1 MSHSTEHNSRPEQS
15 ATLFI
20 AASKGLCAVKMHVK
34 GADDK
39 DGK

>member
-20 AASKGLCAVKMHVK
+20 AASETDSNLYYAT
-34 GADDK
+34 
-39 DGK
+39 

>member
-20 AASKGLCAVKMHVK
+20 AASERANHEHGNLCYLRSYAL
-34 GADDK
+34 
-39 DGK
+39 